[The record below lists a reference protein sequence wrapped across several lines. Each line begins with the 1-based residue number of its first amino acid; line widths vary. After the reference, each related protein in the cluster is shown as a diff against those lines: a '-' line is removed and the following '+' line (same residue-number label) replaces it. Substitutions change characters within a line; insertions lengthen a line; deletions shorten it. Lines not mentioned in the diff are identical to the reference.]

1 MVNKEANMTE
11 SKPRFVYVT
20 YIACSP
26 ERVWEALTKPD
37 MSEKYWFGYRVAADG
52 KAGERMTAVNPAGR
66 LAHDDPII
74 ESDPPRRLVYGWK
87 PLYKDMPDERPS
99 RVTFVLEPFKGQ
111 TRLTVTHDE
120 FDEGSRIFGMISKGW
135 PAVLSSLKSFLETG
149 KGLEPSWGDEERA
162 RSGGA

>member
-1 MVNKEANMTE
+1 MSAA
-11 SKPRFVYVT
+11 KPQFVYVT
-20 YIACSP
+20 YIATTP
-26 ERVWEALTKPD
+26 EKVWEALTKPD
-37 MSEKYWFGYRVAADG
+37 ISEKYWFGYRVQADG
-52 KAGERMTAVNPAGR
+52 KAGDRMTAINPAGR
-66 LAHDDPII
+66 QAHDDPIL

-120 FDEGSRIFGMISKGW
+120 FDEDSKIFGMISKGW

-149 KGLEPSWGDEERA
+149 KGLESSWGEEERKRA
-162 RSGGA
+162 AQA